1 MSNYLFD
8 EAELENVRGKVI
20 LVTGGATG
28 IGHAIVTL
36 AHRMHEP
43 VPEARHQSMLTHPIE
58 HGAKVAF
65 CDVNEESGRSFQR
78 ELGR

>member
-1 MSNYLFD
+1 MSNYIVD

-36 AHRMHEP
+36 AHSTNEL
-43 VPEARHQSMLTHPIE
+43 VPEARH
-58 HGAKVAF
+58 
-65 CDVNEESGRSFQR
+65 
-78 ELGR
+78 